1 VNTSRWF
8 DFELSPTV
16 IGIPVHVRLGDFED
30 RWAAI
35 VRYGSNTTDGLGAT
49 ARDALV
55 AALAPLGARATT
67 TLMAQPVMFA
77 ASADLIVRAAP

>member
-1 VNTSRWF
+1 MNANRWF

-16 IGIPVHVRLGDFED
+16 HLRLGDFEN

-35 VRYGSNTTDGLGAT
+35 VRSGSITTDGVGAT

-55 AALAPLGARATT
+55 AALAPLGPRATV

-77 ASADLIVRAAP
+77 ASAELLGVPA

>member
-1 VNTSRWF
+1 MNASRWF

-16 IGIPVHVRLGDFED
+16 IGVPVHVRLGDFD
-30 RWAAI
+30 NRWAAI
-35 VRYGSNTTDGLGAT
+35 VRSGSTTTDGLGAT

-55 AALAPLGARATT
+55 AALAPLGTRATA

-77 ASADLIVRAAP
+77 VSAELLGVPA

>member
-1 VNTSRWF
+1 VKASRWF
-8 DFELSPTV
+8 EFELSPTV
-16 IGIPVHVRLGDFED
+16 IGIPVHVRLGDFEN

-35 VRYGSNTTDGLGAT
+35 VRHGSTTTDGLGAT

-55 AALAPLGARATT
+55 AALAPLGARATA

-77 ASADLIVRAAP
+77 ASAQLLGVPA

>member
-1 VNTSRWF
+1 MNASRWF

-16 IGIPVHVRLGDFED
+16 IGIPVHVRLGDFEN

-35 VRYGSNTTDGLGAT
+35 VRSGSTTTDGLGPT

-55 AALAPLGARATT
+55 AALAPLGTRATV
-67 TLMAQPVMFA
+67 TLMAQPAMFA
-77 ASADLIVRAAP
+77 ASAALLGVPT

>member
-1 VNTSRWF
+1 MNASRWF

-16 IGIPVHVRLGDFED
+16 HLRLGDFDD

-35 VRYGSNTTDGLGAT
+35 VRSGSTTTDGLGAT

-55 AALAPLGARATT
+55 AALAPLGTRATA
-67 TLMAQPVMFA
+67 TLMAQPVMFGV
-77 ASADLIVRAAP
+77 SAKLLGVPA